1 MKRLFALVI
10 IGMLAFN
17 SPVYASTQSLDEI
30 VNQIENVESE
40 QQDTGQQDIG
50 NEITSMPVGLNYIKE
65 ADDLGELSTA
75 ASKINTQINR
85 AVSLVVQVL
94 AYFITAFLAVR
105 VLIDLCYIA
114 LPFSR
119 RLLYDNGN
127 NEMQSSLSMNMGN
140 SIGGNMN
147 NPGMGR
153 MSMGSPM
160 GMHTMNQ
167 NSGGNNRKIAW
178 VSNAAV
184 RAVALELEQ
193 RQDGMRVNAFRYY
206 AKDMIIVL
214 VVTPILLVLA
224 ITGTLTDLG
233 FLLGEI
239 ISKGINNI
247 GNMI

>member
-10 IGMLAFN
+10 IGMLTF
-17 SPVYASTQSLDEI
+17 STPVYASTQSLDEI

-40 QQDTGQQDIG
+40 QPDTGQMDIG

-65 ADDLGELSTA
+65 ADDLGDLSTA
-75 ASKINTQINR
+75 ASKINTQLHR
-85 AVSLVVQVL
+85 AASLVVQVL

-105 VLIDLCYIA
+105 VLVDLCYIT

-140 SIGGNMN
+140 SIGGN
-147 NPGMGR
+147 GR

-160 GMHTMNQ
+160 GMQTINQ
-167 NSGGNNRKIAW
+167 NSGGSNRKIAW

-184 RAVALELEQ
+184 RAVALEFEQ

-233 FLLGEI
+233 FLLGEM
-239 ISKGINNI
+239 INNVI
-247 GNMI
+247 NNMGNMI